1 MFQTSGED
9 VTALG
14 LNERLCHSDP
24 CQHFLTDWLPETQ
37 QHLGYFF
44 FLLLSLFSSLF
55 LFFPLFFLKLFF
67 SFSFFSLSLFSLFS
81 MNFSPL
87 YFSFFSFS
95 VFSIFLFIYFF
106 FLFSFLVLFF
116 VFFFHQSSLLFY
128 FGRLMTL

>member
-55 LFFPLFFLKLFF
+55 LFFSLFFFKLFF
-67 SFSFFSLSLFSLFS
+67 SFSFFLFLFFSLSS
-81 MNFSPL
+81 MTFSPL

-116 VFFFHQSSLLFY
+116 VFFFTRAVSCFILE
-128 FGRLMTL
+128 G

>member
-55 LFFPLFFLKLFF
+55 LFFSLFFFKLFF
-67 SFSFFSLSLFSLFS
+67 SFSFFLFLFFSLSS
-81 MNFSPL
+81 MTFSPL

-106 FLFSFLVLFF
+106 FFFLFLCCFLFF
-116 VFFFHQSSLLFY
+116 FFFTRAVSY
-128 FGRLMTL
+128 FILEG